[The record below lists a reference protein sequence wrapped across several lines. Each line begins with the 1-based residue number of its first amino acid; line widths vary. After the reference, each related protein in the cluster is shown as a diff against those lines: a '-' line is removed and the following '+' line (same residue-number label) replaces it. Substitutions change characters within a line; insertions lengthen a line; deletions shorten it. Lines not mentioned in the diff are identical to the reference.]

1 MLPRVTGT
9 RLCMIPGIVISEA
22 SKSAGMLPVFASSQA
37 KRRFSRLLLIV
48 VCWRELRCGCPCL
61 ACQRWEDSL
70 GHPDLTPDRDGDRLL
85 RTAPGGRS
93 RPPARRDDPSAADL
107 AALPARGHA
116 LA

>member
-1 MLPRVTGT
+1 MNSAADVRREPNHHAPTPNGDA
-9 RLCMIPGIVISEA
+9 LCGWV
-22 SKSAGMLPVFASSQA
+22 A
-37 KRRFSRLLLIV
+37 KRRFSQPLLIV

-85 RTAPGGRS
+85 RTAPGGRL